1 MGRGLSIFAV
11 KAGSVLNWRVLLP
24 RSLRTRMLLL
34 TLGTIVL
41 VQAATFATVNYY
53 RKQFTED
60 VSVEL
65 TATTI
70 RTLRAALAE
79 IPADQRQD
87 FVRTASQNQWR
98 LWSRSLPANA
108 SLEQRNRR
116 HQRDS
121 RDEERRPPPPDDVRH
136 SLRSFVEALNVR
148 LDDDTRVALSR
159 GPEPRMYISLIED
172 PGIDEN
178 LSSREWLVIPLDRI
192 ARPVATPAIIVWLT
206 GMVSLLLLS
215 AAFAWHITRPLT
227 RLAKAADQLAAGKP
241 ERVVPSGPSETR
253 SLGERFNAML
263 DTLAESA
270 TVQRTL
276 LAGLPHDL
284 KGPLSRMWL
293 RIEMA
298 DDPTLKEGMRQDVQD
313 MQRMIDQFISYVRG
327 SDQGSY
333 HYAPLPL
340 RAWLE
345 ERVGAWQ
352 QAGSDVRLLRVPE
365 KDIVLH
371 ADELALGRLIDNLV
385 TNAFNHGKPPVE
397 ISLERDHE
405 AVVLRLRDHGPGIS
419 EERRS
424 EALRPFSRLDEA
436 RTRTGSVGL
445 GLALAEMIVRA
456 HGGSLALDN
465 APDGGLEV
473 SIRLPLQRSKA
484 GGSGGTDSPN
494 MRQ

>member
-1 MGRGLSIFAV
+1 MPA
-11 KAGSVLNWRVLLP
+11 WRSLLP
-24 RSLRTRMLLL
+24 RSLRARMLLL

-41 VQAATFATVNYY
+41 VQAATFATVSHY

-60 VSVEL
+60 ISVEL

-79 IPADQRQD
+79 IPSEQRPD
-87 FVRTASQNQWR
+87 FVRDASQNQWR

-108 SLEQRNRR
+108 SLERRR
-116 HQRDS
+116 HRAHDDS
-121 RDEERRPPPPDDVRH
+121 NRPPPPDDIRRN
-136 SLRSFVEALNVR
+136 LRDFVEALNQR
-148 LDDDTRVALSR
+148 LDDDARVALSR
-159 GPEPRMYISLIED
+159 GPEPRLYISLIEA
-172 PGIDEN
+172 PGVEEN
-178 LSSREWLVIPLDRI
+178 VRSREWLVIPLDRI
-192 ARPVATPAIIVWLT
+192 TRPVATPMVIVWLS
-206 GMVSLLLLS
+206 GMALLLLAS

-227 RLAKAADQLAAGKP
+227 RLAQAADQLAAGQP
-241 ERVVPSGPSETR
+241 QRVVPSGPSETR

-270 TVQRTL
+270 AVQRTL

-293 RIEMA
+293 RIEMT
-298 DDPTLKEGMRQDVQD
+298 DDPNLKDGMRQDVQD
-313 MQRMIDQFISYVRG
+313 MQRMIDQFINYVRG

-333 HYAPLPL
+333 HYVPLPV
-340 RAWLE
+340 RPWLE
-345 ERVGAWQ
+345 ERVATWQ
-352 QAGSDVRLLRVPE
+352 QAGRDVRLLRMPE
-365 KDIVLH
+365 EDLILP

-397 ISLERDHE
+397 ISLTQERQN
-405 AVVLRLRDHGPGIS
+405 AVLTLRDHGEGIS
-419 EERRS
+419 KERRA

-445 GLALAEMIVRA
+445 GLALADMITRA
-456 HGGSLALDN
+456 HGGTLSLDDAEG
-465 APDGGLEV
+465 GGLQV
-473 SIRLPLQRSKA
+473 KISLPLQRPNS
-484 GGSGGTDSPN
+484 GGSGGIDKPN

>member
-1 MGRGLSIFAV
+1 MRT
-11 KAGSVLNWRVLLP
+11 WRSLLP
-24 RSLRTRMLLL
+24 RSLRSRMLLL

-41 VQAATFATVNYY
+41 VQAATFATVSYY

-79 IPADQRQD
+79 IPAEQRQD
-87 FVRTASQNQWR
+87 FVRNASQNQWR
-98 LWSRSLPANA
+98 LWSRSLPADA
-108 SLEQRNRR
+108 SLERRYRAQRGDHDASGPRR
-116 HQRDS
+116 GPP
-121 RDEERRPPPPDDVRH
+121 PPPPDDIRH

-148 LDDDTRVALSR
+148 LDDDAHVALSR
-159 GPEPRMYISLIED
+159 GPQPRMYISLIED
-172 PGIDEN
+172 PNIEEARRY
-178 LSSREWLVIPLDRI
+178 REWLVIPLERI
-192 ARPVATPAIIVWLT
+192 AKPVATPMIVVWLT
-206 GMVSLLLLS
+206 GMLMLLLIT

-241 ERVVPSGPSETR
+241 ERGVPAGPSETR

-270 TVQRTL
+270 AVQRTL

-293 RIEMA
+293 RIEMT
-298 DDPTLKEGMRQDVQD
+298 DDPSLKEGMRQDVQD

-333 HYAPLPL
+333 HYARLPL
-340 RAWLE
+340 QPWLE
-345 ERVGAWQ
+345 ERVAAWQ
-352 QAGSDVRLLRVPE
+352 QAGSDVHMLSTTTEPLM
-365 KDIVLH
+365 LQ
-371 ADELALGRLIDNLV
+371 ADELALGRLIDNLI
-385 TNAFNHGKPPVE
+385 TNAFNHGAPPVE
-397 ISLERDHE
+397 ITLGSDDQD
-405 AVVLRLRDHGPGIS
+405 AVLRLRDHGPGIS
-419 EERRS
+419 ADRRS

-445 GLALAEMIVRA
+445 GLALAEMITRA
-456 HGGSLALDN
+456 HGGTLSLDDA
-465 APDGGLEV
+465 AGGGLEV
-473 SIRLPLQRSKA
+473 TIRLPLQRLNT
-484 GGSGGTDSPN
+484 GGSGGTDKPN
-494 MRQ
+494 IRQ

>member
-1 MGRGLSIFAV
+1 M
-11 KAGSVLNWRVLLP
+11 LNWRILLP

-41 VQAATFATVNYY
+41 VQATTFATVSYY

-79 IPADQRQD
+79 IPAEERAD
-87 FVRTASQNQWR
+87 FVRDASQNQWR
-98 LWSRSLPANA
+98 LWTRSLPADA
-108 SLEQRNRR
+108 SLE
-116 HQRDS
+116 
-121 RDEERRPPPPDDVRH
+121 RRPQGEHRQHPRQKPPPDDIRH
-136 SLRSFVEALNVR
+136 SLRSFVEALNRR

-172 PGIDEN
+172 TSIEEGQR
-178 LSSREWLVIPLDRI
+178 SREWLVIPLDRI
-192 ARPVATPAIIVWLT
+192 ARPVATPLIIAWLA
-206 GMVSLLLLS
+206 GMVALLLLT

-241 ERVVPSGPSETR
+241 ERVIPSGPSETR

-270 TVQRTL
+270 AVQRTL

-293 RIEMA
+293 RIEMT
-298 DDPTLKEGMRQDVQD
+298 DDPALRDGLRQDVQD
-313 MQRMIDQFISYVRG
+313 MQRMIDQFIGFVRG

-333 HYAPLPL
+333 RYAPLPL
-340 RAWLE
+340 QAWLE
-345 ERVGAWQ
+345 ERVSSWQ

-365 KDIVLH
+365 DDITLH
-371 ADELALGRLIDNLV
+371 ADELALGRLIDNLI
-385 TNAFNHGKPPVE
+385 TNAFNHGAPPVE
-397 ISLERDHE
+397 ISLDREGGD
-405 AVVLRLRDHGPGIS
+405 VVLQLRDHGPGIS
-419 EERRS
+419 TERRA

-456 HGGSLALDN
+456 HGGSLSLDD
-465 APDGGLEV
+465 APGGGLLV
-473 SIRLPLQRSKA
+473 RIRLPLQRPNT
-484 GGSGGTDSPN
+484 GGSGGTETPN
-494 MRQ
+494 IRR

>member
-1 MGRGLSIFAV
+1 
-11 KAGSVLNWRVLLP
+11 
-24 RSLRTRMLLL
+24 MLLL

-41 VQAATFATVNYY
+41 VQAATFATVSYY

-79 IPADQRQD
+79 IPAEQRQD
-87 FVRTASQNQWR
+87 FVRDASQNQWR
-98 LWSRSLPANA
+98 LWARSLPADA
-108 SLEQRNRR
+108 SLERRYRPQRGDHDHDGPRR
-116 HQRDS
+116 GPPH
-121 RDEERRPPPPDDVRH
+121 PPPDDIRH

-148 LDDDTRVALSR
+148 LDDDAHVALSR
-159 GPEPRMYISLIED
+159 GPQPRMYISLIED
-172 PGIDEN
+172 PGIEEARRY
-178 LSSREWLVIPLDRI
+178 REWLVIPLERI
-192 ARPVATPAIIVWLT
+192 TKPVATPMIVVWLT
-206 GMVSLLLLS
+206 GMLALLLIT

-241 ERVVPSGPSETR
+241 ERVVPAGPSETR

-293 RIEMA
+293 RIEMT
-298 DDPTLKEGMRQDVQD
+298 DDPKLKEGMRQDVQD

-333 HYAPLPL
+333 RYAALPL
-340 RAWLE
+340 RPWLE
-345 ERVGAWQ
+345 ERVAAWQ
-352 QAGSDVRLLRVPE
+352 QAGSDVRLLRVAAEPL
-365 KDIVLH
+365 VLRG
-371 ADELALGRLIDNLV
+371 DELALGRLIDNLI
-385 TNAFNHGKPPVE
+385 TNAFNHGAPPVE
-397 ISLERDHE
+397 VTLDHDGHD
-405 AVVLRLRDHGPGIS
+405 AVLRLRDHGPGIS
-419 EERRS
+419 ADRRS

-445 GLALAEMIVRA
+445 GLALAEMITRA
-456 HGGSLALDN
+456 HGGTLALDD
-465 APDGGLEV
+465 AAGGGLEV
-473 SIRLPLQRSKA
+473 TVRLPLQRPNA

>member
-1 MGRGLSIFAV
+1 
-11 KAGSVLNWRVLLP
+11 
-24 RSLRTRMLLL
+24 MLLL

-41 VQAATFATVNYY
+41 VQAATFATVSYY

-79 IPADQRQD
+79 IPAEQRPD
-87 FVRTASQNQWR
+87 FVRDASQNQWR
-98 LWSRSLPANA
+98 LWARSLPADA
-108 SLEQRNRR
+108 SLERRYRPQRGDHDDGPRR
-116 HQRDS
+116 GPPH
-121 RDEERRPPPPDDVRH
+121 PPPDDIRH

-148 LDDDTRVALSR
+148 LDDDAHVALSR
-159 GPEPRMYISLIED
+159 GPQPRMYISLIED
-172 PGIDEN
+172 PGIEEARRY
-178 LSSREWLVIPLDRI
+178 REWLVIPLERI
-192 ARPVATPAIIVWLT
+192 TKPVATPMIVVWLT
-206 GMVSLLLLS
+206 GMLALLLIT

-241 ERVVPSGPSETR
+241 ERVVPAGPSETR

-293 RIEMA
+293 RIEMT
-298 DDPTLKEGMRQDVQD
+298 DDPKLKEGMRQDVQD

-333 HYAPLPL
+333 RYAALPL
-340 RAWLE
+340 RPWLE
-345 ERVGAWQ
+345 ERVAAWR
-352 QAGSDVRLLRVPE
+352 QAGSDVRLLRIAAEPL
-365 KDIVLH
+365 VLR
-371 ADELALGRLIDNLV
+371 ADELALGRLIDNLI
-385 TNAFNHGKPPVE
+385 TNAFNHGAPPVE
-397 ISLERDHE
+397 VTLDHDGHD
-405 AVVLRLRDHGPGIS
+405 AVLRLRDHGPGIS
-419 EERRS
+419 ADRRS

-445 GLALAEMIVRA
+445 GLALAEMITRA
-456 HGGSLALDN
+456 HGGTLALDD
-465 APDGGLEV
+465 AAEGGLEV
-473 SIRLPLQRSKA
+473 TVRLPLQRPNA